1 MPHFFYVYE
10 LVSQRDESI
19 RYRGTTRDLKARL
32 RKHNT
37 GGVSSHSKISAVVY
51 RSRSR
56 IPIWS
61 ESSPFRALPEDGIRT
76 WICSAWLL

>member
-19 RYRGTTRDLKARL
+19 RYRGITRDLKARL

-37 GGVSSHSKISAVVY
+37 GGSLPRQNIGRGISKSQSHSDLKTKLAVSSA
-51 RSRSR
+51 
-56 IPIWS
+56 
-61 ESSPFRALPEDGIRT
+61 T
-76 WICSAWLL
+76 